1 MAGGVPQAI
10 LLDTNV
16 FVAAVRHPL
25 RHTTTFRFL
34 VSLLVRDDIRLVAN
48 EVLAEEY
55 IRYAKALP
63 SPTASALL
71 SALLA
76 RMTIVR
82 VEDRFLAACAPF
94 LRSAAASDRV
104 HAATCLQEGA
114 VLVSNDRDFEPLR
127 EAGIIEVRTVTEALR
142 RWPPRERR

>member
-1 MAGGVPQAI
+1 MAGGTPRAI

-16 FVAAVRHPL
+16 FVAAIRHPV
-25 RHTTTFRFL
+25 RQTPTFRFL
-34 VSLLVRDDIRLVAN
+34 VSLLVRNDVRLVAN

-55 IRYAKALP
+55 LRYAKAFP
-63 SPTASALL
+63 SATASALL

-76 RMTIVR
+76 QLEIVR
-82 VEDRFLAACAPF
+82 VEDSFLAACAPF
-94 LRSAAASDRV
+94 LRSAAALDLV

-127 EAGIIEVRTVTEALR
+127 KAGLVEVWSVTEALR
-142 RWPPRERR
+142 RWRSEGR